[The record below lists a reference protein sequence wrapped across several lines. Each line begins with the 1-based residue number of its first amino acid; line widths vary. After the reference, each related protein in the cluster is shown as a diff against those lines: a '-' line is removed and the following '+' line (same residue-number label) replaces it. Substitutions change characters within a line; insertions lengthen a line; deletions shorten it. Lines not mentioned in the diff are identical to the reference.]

1 MKTGIDETYVPA
13 ESFKTDNFKVS
24 KELYGKLQPLTNNV
38 ATKVMMFASTM
49 IAAATATMLDFTL
62 DGRDG
67 LWEIACAPHSWLSQA
82 TWLAASAHQPAERF

>member
-49 IAAATATMLDFTL
+49 IAAPSC
-62 DGRDG
+62 R
-67 LWEIACAPHSWLSQA
+67 A

>member
-24 KELYGKLQPLTNNV
+24 KELYGKLQPLTKNV

-67 LWEIACAPHSWLSQA
+67 LWEIACAPHHTLG
-82 TWLAASAHQPAERF
+82 